1 MLNGCD
7 SVGVGVADVGE
18 VWDSFESVMDSDEGA
33 TLSPDP
39 WLLVRVGLRMSSTL
53 DGSELIVPANCG
65 PDGVEEEDVVCS
77 TRVRER
83 EDEREET
90 TLRTRSRRL
99 LVEDEVFNERWF
111 PSTPRVLLEVGVGVG
126 MPLSDAGAGEVF
138 RLDKAAGRLRLPRS
152 FDAEVL
158 LCSLRRE
165 LV

>member
-1 MLNGCD
+1 MMNGCD

-18 VWDSFESVMDSDEGA
+18 VWNSFEPVMDSDEGA

-53 DGSELIVPANCG
+53 DGSELIVAANCG
-65 PDGVEEEDVVCS
+65 PDGVEEEDVVGS
-77 TRVRER
+77 MRVWEP
-83 EDEREET
+83 EET

-99 LVEDEVFNERWF
+99 PVEDEVFNERWF
-111 PSTPRVLLEVGVGVG
+111 PSTPRVLLEVGMGVG
-126 MPLSDAGAGEVF
+126 MPLSDAGAGEMF

-158 LCSLRRE
+158 LCSL
-165 LV
+165 